1 MYNAEKPSVEDLPS
15 TAQLLK
21 STIAALAAAA
31 VILITVVLPAEY
43 GIDPTR
49 IGRVLGLTEMGEIK
63 TQLQEEAEADQ
74 QSAVGS
80 EPGWFA
86 QLSSLFVSSAAAQEA
101 EVWADEFSFSLAPGE
116 GAEWK
121 LVMEEAAEAEF
132 SWNTDKGVVNFDL
145 HGDGG
150 GRSISYEKG
159 RGVPAATGVLKASF
173 TGNHGWFWRNRTGAP
188 LKVTVRLRGAYTDI
202 KRTY

>member
-1 MYNAEKPSVEDLPS
+1 MYNAEKPSLEELPS
-15 TAQLLK
+15 TEKLLK
-21 STIAALAAAA
+21 STIAALIAAA

-43 GIDPTR
+43 AIDPTR

-74 QSAVGS
+74 QSALDADPS
-80 EPGWFA
+80 WFA
-86 QLSSLFVSSAAAQEA
+86 QLGGLFVSSAAAQEA
-101 EVWADEFSFSLAPGE
+101 EVWKDEFSFTLAPGE

-121 LVMEEAAEAEF
+121 LTMEEGAEAEF
-132 SWNTDKGVVNFDL
+132 NWNASEGVVNFDL

-159 RGVPAATGVLKASF
+159 RGVPAATGVLKAAF
-173 TGNHGWFWRNRTGAP
+173 TGNHGWFWRNRTGSP
-188 LKVTVRLRGAYTDI
+188 LTVTVRLRGAYGEV